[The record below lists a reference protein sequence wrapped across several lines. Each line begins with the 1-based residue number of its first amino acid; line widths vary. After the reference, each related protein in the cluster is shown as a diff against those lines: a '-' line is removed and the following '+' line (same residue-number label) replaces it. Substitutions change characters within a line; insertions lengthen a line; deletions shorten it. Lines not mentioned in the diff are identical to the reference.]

1 MIGLPLQIAPAR
13 LRHGQAGLSHRI
25 CEPHK
30 ANLCLGET
38 NPHCLPSLPKAFQ
51 QRSTMATPTSPIPN
65 DDGPE
70 ATVSLHETQH
80 TPLIRSENKRQ
91 PGNATGG
98 SVRVVVQ
105 RPHKRSFLL
114 PLILMASATGGDVM
128 KELREI
134 RNHEVSRIKVLK
146 PVRQLLWTTV
156 IEIATLSTVSDLI
169 AL

>member
-1 MIGLPLQIAPAR
+1 
-13 LRHGQAGLSHRI
+13 
-25 CEPHK
+25 
-30 ANLCLGET
+30 
-38 NPHCLPSLPKAFQ
+38 
-51 QRSTMATPTSPIPN
+51 MATSTSPIPN
-65 DDGPE
+65 NDWPE
-70 ATVSLHETQH
+70 ATVSLHETEH
-80 TPLIRSENKRQ
+80 TPSIHSEDERQ
-91 PGNATGG
+91 PRNAIGG
-98 SVRVVVQ
+98 SIRVVVQ

-114 PLILMASATGGDVM
+114 PLILMASATSGDVM